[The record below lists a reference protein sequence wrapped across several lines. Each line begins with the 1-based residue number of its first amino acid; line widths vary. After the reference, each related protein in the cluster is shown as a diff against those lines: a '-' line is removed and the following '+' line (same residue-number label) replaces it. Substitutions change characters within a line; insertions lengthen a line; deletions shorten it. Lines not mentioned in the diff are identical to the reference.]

1 MYLAKRQQGTTIR
14 YQVCRSRPVDGQGF
28 ASSLIYELGANP
40 SDHFQVVEEVVIL
53 YCPELLRAVEEHQA
67 SEAELDELLGSF
79 FPEETRRRL
88 AQGPKRRQLF
98 GGPLSPGE
106 RQEISAQIHLFDRR
120 RLYYLRYGAVDQSRL
135 TRLHEKC
142 CRPLLGQSRD
152 EREFYFAAEEA
163 CLAPGHYLQ
172 YVYAIFNIQ
181 QHFSESFAPWFPEAL
196 ARDEMADYLLEELC
210 RLHADNRFWQGEDP
224 GGSLHAHLVR
234 YLIMFTDYR
243 PASRSFA
250 ADYSQAFRARHRNF
264 RWPAKNT
271 GYTPEKAAT
280 LFALSSAELLKMNR
294 EELTRL
300 YRRKAMELHPDRGG
314 DHQQFIDL
322 TEIYQ
327 GLLRSRGTGRG

>member
-1 MYLAKRQQGTTIR
+1 MYLAKRQQGTTIH
-14 YQVCRSRPVDGQGF
+14 YQLCCSRPVDGQGYS
-28 ASSLIYELGANP
+28 SSLIYDLGGNP
-40 SDHFQVVEEVVIL
+40 SDHFQIVDEVIVL
-53 YCPELLRAVEEHQA
+53 YRPELLRAVEEHQA

-79 FPEETRRRL
+79 FPGETRRRL
-88 AQGPKRRQLF
+88 ARGPKRRPFF
-98 GGPLSPGE
+98 GGPLSPDE

-135 TRLHEKC
+135 SRLHEKC

-172 YVYAIFNIQ
+172 FVYAIFNIQ
-181 QHFSESFAPWFPEAL
+181 QHFSGSFAPWFPEAL

-224 GGSLHAHLVR
+224 GDTLHPHLVR
-234 YLIMFTDYR
+234 YLIMFSDYS

-250 ADYSQAFRARHRNF
+250 AEYSQAFRARHRNF
-264 RWPAKNT
+264 RWPEKKT
-271 GYTPEKAAT
+271 GYTPEKAAS
-280 LFALSSAELLKMNR
+280 LFALSSADLQKINR
-294 EELTRL
+294 EDLTRL

-314 DHQQFIDL
+314 DHQQFIEL

-327 GLLRSRGTGRG
+327 SLLRSRNRGRG